1 MKTNILLRTA
11 AVMAALSSLFG
22 CDYENPLVEKHRIL
36 EMLIHPSTILSD
48 FNAYKSEN
56 FEMFEGAKLRITCLL
71 YDRDGNLA
79 YQEETLL
86 DNFDQDVSFRT
97 TLVEEDGLHYT
108 IIALASCIRGTLSSP
123 TNEAYSI
130 SGKESLEQLRVEQTK
145 TDGYS
150 YYSTWSVMGY
160 ASRSVSIYDSVVWL
174 NMKPATSLVYLRWQ
188 NIHAHDNDGSSTDVY
203 GTYSAHA
210 TDYWDNNMYS
220 WKITVEKDGNSTTD
234 VIVKDFSPYLN
245 KKGYTSDKGCNTYKG
260 IIKGNTLTITQGQA
274 TGCSVDN
281 EPIIL
286 YGGESN
292 GTNITLKDISLRIDK
307 GKLTATTMFGVH
319 VSKGTGWWYDL
330 FKEGVVFTKESS
342 STKGSSVGIDSYGI
356 IYHSNNIM
364 RFTDDGSPVYST
376 SLSSN
381 ENNGTWVTPAEEKSA
396 TNIYSMHNLF
406 PGSSMNLFARA
417 YTGNTYTD
425 YSMQKI
431 SLVSGHQYVL
441 DFDCEAFKLIQYE
454 GVLGSRASTDVFEPL
469 EGNPLQLS
477 NHVVLSQNN

>member
-1 MKTNILLRTA
+1 MKTNIFFRTA
-11 AVMAALSSLFG
+11 AVMAALSCLFG
-22 CDYENPLVEKHRIL
+22 CANPEIELHKSIEIQL
-36 EMLIHPSTILSD
+36 HPSTILSD
-48 FNAYKSEN
+48 FTAYKSEN

-97 TLVEEDGLHYT
+97 TLDEKDGHYT
-108 IIALASCIRGTLSSP
+108 IIALASCIYGTLSSP

-130 SGKESLEQLRVEQTK
+130 SGRESLEQLRVEQTK

-160 ASRSVSIYDSVVWL
+160 ASQSVSSDDSVVKL

-188 NIHAHDNDGSSTDVY
+188 NIHAQDSYVESLA
-203 GTYSAHA
+203 GTFYAEA
-210 TDYWDNNMYS
+210 TDYWGENNYS
-220 WKITVEKDGNSTTD
+220 WTITIEKDGNSSTD
-234 VIVKDFSPYLN
+234 VIVKDLSPLFYKYN
-245 KKGYTSDKGCNTYKG
+245 YTSSKGYNTYKG
-260 IIKGNTLTITQGQA
+260 KLNGSTLTIPKGQA
-274 TGCSVDN
+274 VGCSTDDGGSVILQGGYNKDTKINFEDIVLNVNPNERILTTANMFGTCDN
-281 EPIIL
+281 E
-286 YGGESN
+286 
-292 GTNITLKDISLRIDK
+292 
-307 GKLTATTMFGVH
+307 
-319 VSKGTGWWYDL
+319 GWYEL
-330 FKEGVVFTKESS
+330 FNPGVVFTMKTGLIRVCE
-342 STKGSSVGIDSYGI
+342 GIDAYGI
-356 IYHSNNIM
+356 IYHSNDIM

-381 ENNGTWVTPAEEKSA
+381 ENNGAWVTPAEETSA
-396 TNIYSMHNLF
+396 TNIYAMHNLF

-441 DFDCEAFKLIQYE
+441 DFDCEAFKLTQYE
-454 GVLGSRASTDVFEPL
+454 GVLGSRASTDEFEPL
-469 EGNPLQLS
+469 EGNSLQHS
-477 NHVVLSQNN
+477 NHVELSQNN